1 VRGYGAR
8 GYTLRPVET
17 GGDRGAFRDERHS
30 LAAENARLKAE
41 LAGLRGAQ
49 RSRMTTAALVAL
61 ALVVDGLVFTAVVRW
76 VNAPRDAD
84 VWLGWSAAAL
94 LLVANV
100 VFALRVLRPA
110 RG

>member
-1 VRGYGAR
+1 
-8 GYTLRPVET
+8 VEP

-49 RSRMTTAALVAL
+49 RSRRATALLVVAALVL
-61 ALVVDGLVFTAVVRW
+61 DGLVFTAVVRW

-84 VWLGWSAAAL
+84 VWLGWSVAAAL
-94 LLVANV
+94 LAANV